1 MEMTHIINVPFSPPF
16 IDEEVKVEVMDTLDS
31 GWLTTGPKV
40 KALESKIA
48 LYCNSEFALG
58 VNSATAG
65 MQLLLHWIGIREG
78 DEVIV
83 PAYTYCAT
91 AHAAIHAGATI
102 KIVDVQEDFTID
114 INAIEATIT
123 AKTKAIIL
131 VDIAGWPCDYDK
143 VYTLLQK
150 KDVQDLYT
158 PETEV
163 QSKLGRIFILAD
175 AAHSLGAIYKN
186 KRTGTLADAT
196 VFSFHAAKNITT
208 AEGGMICINMPTP
221 FNNAEV
227 YKTLRL
233 WTLNGQTK
241 DAFSK
246 LNVGDWEYDV
256 VYPGFKINL
265 PDVLAAIGLAQFKK
279 YKKVLAQR
287 KRVCNT
293 YDAAF
298 QQYKWAICP
307 PFHKQDCESSYH
319 LYPLRIQGINEQQR
333 NEIIEYVREAGVS
346 LNVHFK
352 PLPMLTEFKQQGFV
366 ISNYPVSYTLYSNEI
381 SLPVY
386 PQLKQEVCEYIIQV
400 IVKAVDQ
407 VLHEKR

>member
-1 MEMTHIINVPFSPPF
+1 MEMIRMINVPFSPPF
-16 IDEEVKVEVMDTLDS
+16 IDEEVKVEVMDALES

-48 LYCNSEFALG
+48 QFCNAEFALG

-65 MQLLLHWIGIREG
+65 MQLLLHWLGIKEG

-91 AHAAIHAGATI
+91 AHAAIHARGTI
-102 KIVDVQEDFTID
+102 KMVDVQQDFTID
-114 INAIEATIT
+114 INAIEETIT
-123 AKTKAIIL
+123 TKTKAIIL
-131 VDIAGWPCDYDK
+131 VDIAGWPCDYDA

-150 KDVQDLYT
+150 KAVQDLYT

-163 QSKLGRIFILAD
+163 QRQLGRIFILAD

-208 AEGGMICINMPTP
+208 AEGGMICLNMPVP

-227 YKTLRL
+227 YNTLRL

-246 LNVGDWEYDV
+246 LNGGDWQYDV
-256 VYPGFKINL
+256 IYPGFKINL
-265 PDVLAAIGLAQFKK
+265 PDVLAAIGLAQFRK

-287 KRVCNT
+287 RRVCNT

-298 QQYKWAICP
+298 QQYEWAICP
-307 PFHKQDCESSYH
+307 PFHKQGCESSYH
-319 LYPLRIQGINEQQR
+319 LYPLRIHGINEQQR
-333 NEIIEYVREAGVS
+333 NEIIEYVKKAGVS

-352 PLPMLTEFKQQGFV
+352 PLPMLTVFKQQGFD
-366 ISNYPVSYTLYSNEI
+366 IANYPVSYTLYSNEI
-381 SLPVY
+381 SLPLY
-386 PQLKQEVCEYIIQV
+386 PQLKQEVCEYIIQI
-400 IVKAVDQ
+400 IVKAVGQ
-407 VLHEKR
+407 VLHEKG

>member
-1 MEMTHIINVPFSPPF
+1 MEMMRMKNIPFSPPF
-16 IDEEVKVEVMDTLDS
+16 IDEEVKVEVMDALES

-40 KALESKIA
+40 NALEKEITLFCRAES
-48 LYCNSEFALG
+48 ALG
-58 VNSATAG
+58 VSSATAG
-65 MQLLLHWIGIREG
+65 MQLLLHWLGIKEG

-91 AHAAIHAGATI
+91 AFAAIHAGATI
-102 KIVDVQEDFTID
+102 KMVDVQQDFTID
-114 INAIEATIT
+114 INAIEAAITI
-123 AKTKAIIL
+123 KTKAIIL
-131 VDIAGWPCDYDK
+131 VDIAGWPCDYDA

-150 KDVQDLYT
+150 KSVQDLYT
-158 PETEV
+158 TETEV
-163 QSKLGRIFILAD
+163 QRKLGRIFILAD
-175 AAHSLGAIYKN
+175 AAHSLGAVYKN
-186 KRTGTLADAT
+186 RRTGTLADAT

-208 AEGGMICINMPTP
+208 AEGGMICLNMPP
-221 FNNAEV
+221 PINNAEV

-241 DAFSK
+241 DALSK
-246 LNVGDWEYDV
+246 SNTGDWQYDV

-265 PDVLAAIGLAQFKK
+265 PDVLAAIGLAQFRK

-287 KRVCNT
+287 RRVCNT

-298 QQYKWAICP
+298 QQYEWAICP

-319 LYPLRIQGINEQQR
+319 LYPLRIHGINEQQR
-333 NEIIEYVREAGVS
+333 NEIIEYVKKTGVS

-352 PLPMLTEFKQQGFV
+352 PLPMLTVFKQQSFN
-366 ISNYPVSYTLYSNEI
+366 IADYPVSYTLYSNEI

-386 PQLKQEVCEYIIQV
+386 PQLKQEICEYIIQV
-400 IVKAVDQ
+400 IVSAVDQ
-407 VLHEKR
+407 ILYEKR